1 MDLPTGM
8 TSTSKTLFKSAYAS
22 TSYVYDDARIYS
34 GIVRDLHI
42 ASIYS
47 CGRSELCANRA
58 YASPQSRRTYCIV
71 LNYADDTQSTAGF
84 APPCVT
90 GLFYNGLAIDL
101 LPSISSKGITFSF
114 RDTALSETS
123 FEVMRR
129 EVIDGSTVGEYKS
142 IVLID
147 SDLSGCAQ
155 EFSSMTFSDTEAAK
169 TPGSVWDYAIR
180 TKYAT
185 SSLLN
190 IDSDAYT
197 YTVPW
202 FGVVEGVCVAG
213 DLSLIHI

>member
-1 MDLPTGM
+1 MN
-8 TSTSKTLFKSAYAS
+8 
-22 TSYVYDDARIYS
+22 YV
-34 GIVRDLHI
+34 
-42 ASIYS
+42 
-47 CGRSELCANRA
+47 
-58 YASPQSRRTYCIV
+58 
-71 LNYADDTQSTAGF
+71 DDTQATAGF

-213 DLSLIHI
+213 DTDVAVSNARVCARLKSATTASDDSVGIISSASESALLASHAYVVHSNDARSLSLIHI